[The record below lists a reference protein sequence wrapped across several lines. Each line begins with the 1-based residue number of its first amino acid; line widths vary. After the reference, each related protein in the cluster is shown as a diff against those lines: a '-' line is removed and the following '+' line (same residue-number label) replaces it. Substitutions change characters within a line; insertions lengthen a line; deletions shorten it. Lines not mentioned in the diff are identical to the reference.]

1 MLKGAWVIF
10 NSIIISII
18 ISLIIHETVH
28 YLDMK
33 DKYGINEICYL
44 GVNLKDNF
52 SGGWVEYY
60 GNADERYLEMRAIII
75 ESIIIALFTFA
86 YVFFSLYILDA

>member
-1 MLKGAWVIF
+1 MLKEAWVIF
-10 NSIIISII
+10 NSIVVSII
-18 ISLIIHETVH
+18 ISLIIHETIH

-33 DKYGINEICYL
+33 DKYRINEICYL
-44 GVNLKDNF
+44 GISFERNF

-60 GNADERYLEMRAIII
+60 GDADEGYLEMRAMIVDTIII
-75 ESIIIALFTFA
+75 TIFTFV

>member
-1 MLKGAWVIF
+1 MLKEAWVIL
-10 NSIIISII
+10 NSIVVSII
-18 ISLIIHETVH
+18 ISLIIHETIH

-33 DKYGINEICYL
+33 DKYRIDEICYL
-44 GVNLKDNF
+44 GISFERNF

-60 GNADERYLEMRAIII
+60 GNADERYLEMRAMII
-75 ESIIIALFTFA
+75 ETIIVTLFIFA